1 MGSTWSSPMPR
12 SQPFASFARSRNNR
26 ASLPQLSAYIR
37 QDERNSLSRKNLH
50 VVRGI
55 LIRQEKTVPLDKI
68 TDMAMFHGPIMRH
81 FELRGLSVETADSS
95 SRVRASRIGE
105 SYVDGVHVAVNSFDS
120 LPPAARHPLN
130 DRDLSMVGAVVM
142 DDRVKAPHRQSSQH
156 RWSNRHP
163 SIAPPRDRHRTAV
176 SCRPARSEPWKP

>member
-1 MGSTWSSPMPR
+1 MGSIWSSPMRR

-55 LIRQEKTVPLDKI
+55 PIRQEKTVPLDKF

-81 FELRGLSVETADSS
+81 FGLRGLSVETAGRSDFGSLIKL
-95 SRVRASRIGE
+95 IGIE
-105 SYVDGVHVAVNSFDS
+105 GTEDF
-120 LPPAARHPLN
+120 
-130 DRDLSMVGAVVM
+130 
-142 DDRVKAPHRQSSQH
+142 
-156 RWSNRHP
+156 
-163 SIAPPRDRHRTAV
+163 RTAV
-176 SCRPARSEPWKP
+176 LAQHERIGGSDGASSTPSLVAAAAHCPRPGTWCFR

>member
-1 MGSTWSSPMPR
+1 MGSIWSSPMRR

-37 QDERNSLSRKNLH
+37 QDERNSLSRKNLY

-81 FELRGLSVETADSS
+81 FGLRGLSVETAGQSDFGSLIKL
-95 SRVRASRIGE
+95 IGIE
-105 SYVDGVHVAVNSFDS
+105 GTEDF
-120 LPPAARHPLN
+120 
-130 DRDLSMVGAVVM
+130 
-142 DDRVKAPHRQSSQH
+142 
-156 RWSNRHP
+156 
-163 SIAPPRDRHRTAV
+163 RTAV
-176 SCRPARSEPWKP
+176 LAQRERIGGSDGASSTPSLVAAAAHCPRPGTWCFR